1 VDCVLRTQSTPVRNN
16 PIQTNFTAGELTPRL
31 KGRVDVNKYQNGVQ
45 ILKNF
50 IIMPQGGVYRRPGT
64 KFINEVKDSSKFTR
78 LIPFEFS
85 TIQAYVLEFG
95 DLYIRIYRDGGL
107 VVDGN
112 GDPIEVVTP
121 YTADDLRLLQ
131 FTQSAD
137 VLYIVHPGYK
147 PRKLSRTAHTNW
159 TLTEIDFKD
168 GPYLSLNKTSTTIT
182 ASHKDGTGRTITASS
197 GIFSATD
204 VGRLIRKEDT
214 AKWGYAKI
222 TAYNSPTSVT
232 VDILGDFH
240 STSATADWRL
250 GAWSQTT
257 GWPGS
262 VVFFQER
269 LVFAYTD
276 TQPQTIWMSCAGDYE
291 NFQPTGVVGE
301 VYPADSSVNDDNAI
315 TYTIASNKV
324 NAIRWMDAASNLVV
338 GTAGAEWIAKQA
350 TNADPLSPTN
360 IQVLQQ
366 TTYGSDAVP
375 ARRVGNATLFI
386 QRSGRRVREL
396 VYNFDVDAYIA
407 RDLSILSE
415 HLLRENNYTVDNAYQ
430 AEPDSV
436 FWLVTETGKLIGMT
450 YLREQEVVG
459 FHQHEFGGSFNGGS
473 SVVESIS
480 VIPNPDLTGDQL
492 WLIIKR
498 TINGETKR
506 YVELLQE
513 AHDPIDPLNKDNMW
527 YLDSALTTTVSTPE
541 TIFSGLDH
549 LKNETVGILAD
560 GASRPQESVNLDGL
574 LTLQRSASTVI
585 VGLPYMSIIKTLP
598 GEGGGQAG
606 TAQGKQ
612 ARISKVGIRVLNS
625 LSFKIGTTL
634 SNLFIKE
641 FRQTTDKMDAS
652 PPLFSGDKF
661 VSLDQGYTTDTSYY
675 IVQDLPYPLTV
686 LALMPESVVYK

>member
-1 VDCVLRTQSTPVRNN
+1 MRNN

-45 ILKNF
+45 LLKNF

-64 KFINEVKDSSKFTR
+64 KFINEVKNSANFTR

-95 DLYIRIYRDGGL
+95 NQYIRIYRDGGL

-112 GDPIEVVTP
+112 GDAIEVATP
-121 YTADDLRLLQ
+121 YLTGDLRLLQ

-137 VLYIVHPGYK
+137 ILYIVHPGYK
-147 PRKLSRTAHTNW
+147 PRKLSRTAHTSW

-182 ASHKDGTGRTITASS
+182 ASHKDGTNRTLTASADL
-197 GIFSATD
+197 FSATD
-204 VGRLIRKEDT
+204 VGRLIRKQHNQ
-214 AKWGYAKI
+214 KWGYAKI

-232 VDILGDFH
+232 VDIIGNFDA
-240 STSATADWRL
+240 TSATKDWRL
-250 GAWSQTT
+250 GSWSQTT

-291 NFQPTGVVGE
+291 NFQPTGETGGTYPVV
-301 VYPADSSVNDDNAI
+301 STVNDDNAI

-324 NAIRWMDAASNLVV
+324 NAIRWLDAASNLVI

-375 ARRVGNATLFI
+375 ARRIGTATLFI

-396 VYNFDVDAYIA
+396 IYNFDVDSYIA
-407 RDLSILSE
+407 RDVSILSE

-436 FWLVTETGKLIGMT
+436 FWIVTETGKLIGMT
-450 YLREQEVVG
+450 YLREQEVIG

-480 VIPNPDLTGDQL
+480 VIPNPNLTGDQL
-492 WLIIKR
+492 WLVIKR
-498 TINGETKR
+498 TINGETRR
-506 YVELLQE
+506 YIELLQE
-513 AHDPIDPLNKDNMW
+513 PHDPIDPLNKDNMW
-527 YLDSALTTTVSTPE
+527 YLDSALTTTVATSE
-541 TIFSGLDH
+541 TVFSGLEH
-549 LKNETVGILAD
+549 LKNEAVGILAE
-560 GASRPQESVNLDGL
+560 GASRPAETVNLDGI
-574 LTLQRSASTVI
+574 LTLRRSANTVI
-585 VGLPYMSIIKTLP
+585 VGLPYTSIIKTLP
-598 GEGGGQAG
+598 TEGGGQAG

-612 ARISKVGIRVLNS
+612 ARISKVGVRVLNS
-625 LSFKIGTTL
+625 LSFKIGTSL
-634 SNLFIKE
+634 STLFIKE

-686 LALMPESVVYK
+686 LSLMPESVVYK

>member
-1 VDCVLRTQSTPVRNN
+1 MRNN

-45 ILKNF
+45 TLKNF

-64 KFINEVKDSSKFTR
+64 KFINEVKDSTRFTR

-95 DLYIRIYRDGGL
+95 NTYIRIYRDGGL
-107 VVDGN
+107 VVDGSN
-112 GDPIEVVTP
+112 NPVEVVTP
-121 YTADDLRLLQ
+121 YLEADLKTLQ

-137 VLYIVHPGYK
+137 ILYIVHPGYK
-147 PRKLSRTAHTNW
+147 PRKLSRTSHTTW
-159 TLTEIDFKD
+159 TLTEIEFVD
-168 GPYLSLNKTSTTIT
+168 GPYLSVNKTATTMSP
-182 ASHKDGTGRTITASS
+182 SHKDGTGRTMTASANV
-197 GIFSATD
+197 FAATD
-204 VGRLIRKEDT
+204 VGRLIRT
-214 AKWGYAKI
+214 QHNAKWGYAKI
-222 TAYNSPTSVT
+222 TAYTSPTQVT
-232 VDILGDFH
+232 IDILGAFEAV
-240 STSATADWRL
+240 TATKDWRL

-276 TQPQTIWMSCAGDYE
+276 NQPQTIWMSCAGDYE
-291 NFQPTGVVGE
+291 NFQPTGDAGAT
-301 VYPADSSVNDDNAI
+301 YPVTATVNDDNAI

-324 NAIRWMDAASNLVV
+324 NAIRWMDASSNLVI

-436 FWLVTETGKLIGMT
+436 FWIVTETGKLVGMT

-459 FHQHEFGGSFNGGS
+459 FHQHEFGGSFNGS
-473 SVVESIS
+473 NSVVESIS

-498 TINGETKR
+498 TINGQTKR
-506 YVELLQE
+506 YVELLQDI
-513 AHDPIDPLNKDNMW
+513 HDPINPLDKDNMW
-527 YLDSALTTTVSTPE
+527 YLDCALSADLATPD

-549 LKNETVGILAD
+549 LNGQSVGILAD
-560 GASRPQESVNLDGL
+560 GASRPNEQVSEGQV
-574 LTLQRSASTVI
+574 TLRRDASKVI
-585 VGLPYMSIIKTLP
+585 IGLPYSSVIKTLP
-598 GEGGGQAG
+598 FEGGGQAG

-612 ARISKVGIRVLNS
+612 ARISKVGVRVLNS
-625 LSFKIGTTL
+625 LSFKIGSSL
-634 SNLFIKE
+634 SDLYIKE

-652 PPLFSGDKF
+652 PPLFTGDKF
-661 VSLDQGYTTDTSYY
+661 VSIDQSYTTDTAYY

>member
-1 VDCVLRTQSTPVRNN
+1 MRNN

-45 ILKNF
+45 LLKNF

-64 KFINEVKDSSKFTR
+64 KFINEVKNSANFTR

-95 DLYIRIYRDGGL
+95 NQYIRIYRDGGL

-112 GDPIEVVTP
+112 GDAIEVVTP
-121 YTADDLRLLQ
+121 YLTGDLRILQ

-137 VLYIVHPGYK
+137 ILYIVHPGYK
-147 PRKLSRTAHTNW
+147 PRKLSRTAHTTW

-182 ASHKDGTGRTITASS
+182 ASHTGGTSRTITASANL
-197 GIFSATD
+197 FSATD
-204 VGRLIRKEDT
+204 VGRLIRKENST
-214 AKWGYAKI
+214 KWGYAKI
-222 TAYNSPTSVT
+222 TAYNSPTSVN
-232 VDILGDFH
+232 VDILGNFDAV
-240 STSATADWRL
+240 TATKDWRL
-250 GAWSQTT
+250 GSWSQTT

-276 TQPQTIWMSCAGDYE
+276 SQPQTIWMSCAGDYE
-291 NFQPTGVVGE
+291 NFQPTGEAGGE
-301 VYPADSSVNDDNAI
+301 YPVASTVNDDNAI

-324 NAIRWMDAASNLVV
+324 NAIRWMDASSNLVI

-375 ARRVGNATLFI
+375 ARRVGTATLFI

-396 VYNFDVDAYIA
+396 IYNFDVDSYIA
-407 RDLSILSE
+407 RDISILSE

-436 FWLVTETGKLIGMT
+436 FWIVTETGKLIGMT
-450 YLREQEVVG
+450 YLREQEVIG

-480 VIPNPDLTGDQL
+480 VIPNSDLTGDQL
-492 WLIIKR
+492 WLVIKR
-498 TINGETKR
+498 TINGQTKR

-513 AHDPIDPLNKDNMW
+513 SHDPIDPLNKNNMW
-527 YLDSALTTTVSTPE
+527 YLDSALTTTIESGE
-541 TIFSGLDH
+541 TVFSGLEH
-549 LKNETVGILAD
+549 LKNENVGILAD
-560 GASRPQESVNLDGL
+560 GASRPTETVNLDGL
-574 LTLQRSASTVI
+574 LTLRRSANTVI
-585 VGLPYMSIIKTLP
+585 VGLPYTSIIKTLP
-598 GEGGGQAG
+598 AEGGGQAG

-612 ARISKVGIRVLNS
+612 ARISKVGVRVLNS
-625 LSFKIGTTL
+625 LSFKIGTSL
-634 SNLFIKE
+634 SDLFIKE

-686 LALMPESVVYK
+686 LSLMPESVVYK